1 MLLQFKFKNYK
12 CFYEETILDLMA
24 TQEKRHLE
32 TTTEINGNHVL
43 PVIAIH
49 GANAAGKS
57 SVLEALEY
65 MFYIIKNSN
74 KFDVNTPLP
83 VNPYL
88 FKENARKENSEFEVS
103 ICLGNYEYRYGFSLN
118 KNKIEEEWLYKK
130 RFSLN
135 SKAQQKMIFERRGKL
150 VDFGT
155 SYKNYEKMWNFFNKE
170 INLNIDKL
178 LVLSTIA
185 PKEEKGIFRD
195 LYSFIL
201 KSNVIIE
208 SSFKNLTVDILDA
221 SDSRYDKFQEII
233 QEFDP
238 CILDVKVEKKEENEN
253 KYDINVLHL
262 NLDDKSN
269 PIVLPLQNESNGTIK
284 IFNIIP
290 KILKN
295 LETGGVICIDE
306 LDVKLHP
313 LLFRKIVMMYVNKF
327 INHNNAQLIFT
338 AHSTY
343 LFNSNDLRRDEL
355 YIVDKDLIGKSKL
368 YSLSEFRNLRVDADY
383 EKKYLSGQ
391 FGGIPFKF

>member
-43 PVIAIH
+43 PAIAIH

-83 VNPYL
+83 VNPYA
-88 FKENARKENSEFEVS
+88 FSKSARNENSEFEVS

-118 KNKIEEEWLYKK
+118 QNKIEEEWLYTK
-130 RFSLN
+130 RFALN
-135 SKAQQKMIFERRGKL
+135 TKAQQKMIFERNGEE

-170 INLNIDKL
+170 INLNTDKL

-185 PKEEKGIFRD
+185 PKEESGIFRD
-195 LYSFIL
+195 LYKYIINSD
-201 KSNVIIE
+201 VIIE
-208 SSFKNLTVDILDA
+208 SSFKKVTVDILDS
-221 SDSRYDKFQEII
+221 SDPRFNKFQEII
-233 QEFDP
+233 KEYDP
-238 CILDVKVEKKEENEN
+238 CILDVKVEKQEGQEN

-295 LETGGVICIDE
+295 LKVGGVICIDE

-313 LLFRKIVMMYVNKF
+313 LLFRKIVMWYMDKS
-327 INHNNAQLIFT
+327 INTNNAQLILT

-343 LFNSNDLRRDEL
+343 LFNSNDFRRDEL
-355 YIVDKDLIGKSKL
+355 YIVDKDLNSKSNL

-391 FGGIPFKF
+391 FGGIPFKR